1 MIIGAAFATRMEGVG
16 GGHRSGGMVAFCDLH
31 LLDRRRAGDCR
42 SACCARLARSRAA
55 ARVCCTIEGRHDIS
69 HRITYVGHATLLI
82 EAGGVRILTDP
93 GAARIGSHT
102 CAGARHRCWSMW
114 QEHLDAVLI
123 SHLHYDHLDLPSLRK
138 LGQAT
143 RLIVPVGA
151 GALLRQHGFT
161 HVEELRVGERTSV
174 NGVPV
179 TGDAAVHSGARGP
192 LGPTAECLGYIVGA
206 SAHAGV
212 YFAGDTDLFPEMAQM
227 AGSVDVALMPVWG
240 WGPTLGAGH
249 MDPYRA
255 AQASQIIAPQI
266 AIPIHWG
273 TLYPLAI
280 HPSRK
285 AFLVDPPFL
294 FREFHA
300 APGATGGR
308 AHPAAGRALPK
319 WSEPSAIR
327 SQDSVTRSRLPR
339 LSASIVFTNVFMLT
353 PSCLARSDKTRMQAF
368 GCALNKL
375 AAVRAATA
383 RFRHR
388 QPYTLERRNRLL

>member
-1 MIIGAAFATRMEGVG
+1 MRDAT
-16 GGHRSGGMVAFCDLH
+16 
-31 LLDRRRAGDCR
+31 
-42 SACCARLARSRAA
+42 
-55 ARVCCTIEGRHDIS
+55 IS

-93 GAARIGSHT
+93 VLRARLAHLRRRPSPLL
-102 CAGARHRCWSMW
+102 AQW
-114 QEHLDAVLI
+114 QERLDAVLI

-151 GALLRQHGFT
+151 ASLLRQHGFT
-161 HVEELRVGERTSV
+161 HVEELRAGERTSV

-179 TGDAAVHSGARGP
+179 MATRAVHNGARGP

-206 SAHAGV
+206 GAQRT
-212 YFAGDTDLFPEMAQM
+212 YFAGDTDLFPEMEQM
-227 AGSVDVALMPVWG
+227 AGGVDIALMPVWG

-255 AQASQIIAPQI
+255 AQASQLIAPRV

-280 HPSRK
+280 HRLTK

-294 FREFHA
+294 FREFLLRL
-300 APGATGGR
+300 AP
-308 AHPAAGRALPK
+308 
-319 WSEPSAIR
+319 
-327 SQDSVTRSRLPR
+327 QVD
-339 LSASIVFTNVFMLT
+339 
-353 PSCLARSDKTRMQAF
+353 
-368 GCALNKL
+368 
-375 AAVRAATA
+375 VRIL
-383 RFRHR
+383 
-388 QPYTLERRNRLL
+388 QPGEHTEVV